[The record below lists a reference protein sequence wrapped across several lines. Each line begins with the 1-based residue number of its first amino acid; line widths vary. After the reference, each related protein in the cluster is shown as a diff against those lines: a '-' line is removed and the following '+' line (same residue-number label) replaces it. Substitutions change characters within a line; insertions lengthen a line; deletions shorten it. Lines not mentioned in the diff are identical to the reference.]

1 MIDQL
6 IELHARQPILL
17 NAIVKS
23 STGVVGEYL
32 VAQALE
38 EHGYSVRI
46 LANNSRERDIQIAG
60 VGTVEVKSVRGRE
73 TWVVRKRPSRADFWV
88 LVRMP
93 KFDEAPI
100 PMLDQ
105 VEMFVFSLKE
115 VQSIWDNNPWNVS
128 NPTNGDIRPAH
139 VPDEMRG
146 AWQKIEAAAKT
157 LRF

>member
-1 MIDQL
+1 
-6 IELHARQPILL
+6 
-17 NAIVKS
+17 
-23 STGVVGEYL
+23 
-32 VAQALE
+32 
-38 EHGYSVRI
+38 
-46 LANNSRERDIQIAG
+46 
-60 VGTVEVKSVRGRE
+60 
-73 TWVVRKRPSRADFWV
+73 
-88 LVRMP
+88 MP